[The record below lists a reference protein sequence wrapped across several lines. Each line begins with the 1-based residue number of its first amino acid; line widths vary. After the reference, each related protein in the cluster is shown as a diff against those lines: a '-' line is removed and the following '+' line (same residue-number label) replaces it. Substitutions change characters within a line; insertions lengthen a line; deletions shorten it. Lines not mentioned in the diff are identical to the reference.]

1 MREPLRD
8 IERLRHIQDAIDKL
22 LSNKEQYSYEQVLE
36 NSVAYYGF
44 VKLVEIIGEATYK
57 LTKEYKSTHPA
68 VPWSMMERM
77 RHILV
82 HDYYNISPQHLW
94 DTIQYDIPDLKPMID
109 ALVKDWEEDSN

>member
-1 MREPLRD
+1 MREPLKD

-22 LSNKEQYSYEQVLE
+22 LAGKEDYTLDSLVKQPI
-36 NSVAYYGF
+36 AYYGF
-44 VKLVEIIGEATYK
+44 VKMVEIIGEASYR
-57 LTKEYKSTHPA
+57 LTKEFKVLHPE

-94 DTIQYDIPDLKPMID
+94 DTIQFDIPELKPLID
-109 ALVKDWEEDSN
+109 QLVKQ